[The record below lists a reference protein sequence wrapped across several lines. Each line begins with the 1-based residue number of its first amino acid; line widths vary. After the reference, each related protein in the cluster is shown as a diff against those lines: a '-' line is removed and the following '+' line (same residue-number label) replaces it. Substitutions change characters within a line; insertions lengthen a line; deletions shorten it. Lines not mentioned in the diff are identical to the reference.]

1 MIACASK
8 AKAVACAK
16 LAVRRPTTR
25 HAIEKNVSMRT
36 WIIRL
41 WLCSALCS
49 TVVVES
55 SAGPASDKRQT
66 PQVLALRRTEP
77 AVVDIDTER
86 TSRDRDAAFEGGVGR
101 KVNGMG
107 TGIIIDERGYIVTNQ
122 HVIADTTSQR
132 VTLHDGSIYNAYIV
146 SYDRTHDLAVIKID
160 PTRPLA
166 VIPIG
171 TSSDVMK
178 GESVLAIGNPF
189 GYEHS
194 ATMGIVSALLRD
206 VEVNEHQS
214 YKNLLQ
220 TDASINPG
228 NSGGPLVNLDG
239 EVIGINVAIR
249 AGAQRIG
256 FAIPIDDARVYI
268 AKLLDIRKLNDT
280 FHGLNAHDVKTPEHR
295 KLVVDAAESNS
306 PAAAAG
312 FLPGDVVTQVGSLPI
327 VDRADFERGLLGY
340 AAGAP
345 IDIVVKR
352 NQESVKLTMQLAKVA
367 GTQTASTAKAT
378 APVVRPRLVNDDASG
393 DKFWKIL
400 GMRLKKAHP
409 SLLERCRTRYNGG
422 MEVLAV
428 RADSPAAKHG
438 IVKGDVLVGLHEW
451 ETIKPEDVT
460 YVLNQS
466 KFAAGP
472 EPLKFYVVRGPEVL
486 YGNLRFASPKS
497 ENPRR

>member
-1 MIACASK
+1 
-8 AKAVACAK
+8 
-16 LAVRRPTTR
+16 
-25 HAIEKNVSMRT
+25 MRT

-41 WLCSALCS
+41 WLCSTLCLI
-49 TVVVES
+49 VID
-55 SAGPASDKRQT
+55 PAATTASE
-66 PQVLALRRTEP
+66 ARRTRQVIAIQRTEL

-86 TSRDRDAAFEGGVGR
+86 ISRDRDGAFDGSPGR

-132 VTLHDGSIYNAYIV
+132 VTLHDGSTYNATVI
-146 SYDRTHDLAVIKID
+146 SYDRKHDLAIIKIE
-160 PTRPLA
+160 PSRPLP

-171 TSSDVMK
+171 TSSDVLK

-194 ATMGIVSALLRD
+194 VTMGIVSALKRD

-220 TDASINPG
+220 TDSSINPG

-256 FAIPIDDARVYI
+256 FAIPIDDARVFI
-268 AKLLDIRKLNDT
+268 ATLLDIRKLNDT
-280 FHGLNAHDVKTPEHR
+280 WHGLNAHDVKTPEHR
-295 KLVVDAAESNS
+295 KLVVDAAEANS

-312 FLPGDVVTQVGSLPI
+312 FLPGDVVTQVGALPI
-327 VDRADFERGLLGY
+327 VDRADLERGLLGY
-340 AAGAP
+340 TAGAP
-345 IDIVVKR
+345 IDVVVKR

-367 GTQTASTAKAT
+367 GTQTASASKGA
-378 APVVRPRLVNDDASG
+378 APVVRPRLVNEDVPTDRS
-393 DKFWKIL
+393 WKVL
-400 GMRLKKAHP
+400 GLRLEKAP
-409 SLLERCRTRYNGG
+409 ASLLEPFRTRYNGG
-422 MEVLAV
+422 MKVVAV
-428 RADSPAAKHG
+428 RPESPAAKHG
-438 IVKGDVLVGLHEW
+438 IVKGDVLVGLHVW
-451 ETIKPEDVT
+451 ETTKSEDIT
-460 YVLNQS
+460 YVLNQP
-466 KFAAGP
+466 KLVAGP

-486 YGNLRFASPKS
+486 YGNLKFATQK
-497 ENPRR
+497 NDTRR